1 MTRRAGVRARAFCG
15 ALGMAI
21 ATSVYADNNDTVIP
35 RGLMPDRDGRWGL
48 GIGTRLEQSP
58 YRGESGSADL
68 YPILTYEG
76 KRAYLRG
83 TRGGL
88 RLIDTPSFQLEAVAQ
103 GRLTNYRGETGQYLE
118 GMFRTT
124 ALDGGLSAIFGTAL
138 GEFSVDV
145 LGDISDTHHGY
156 EVSGAWARNWDFG
169 ALRLRP
175 TVILTGYSRDL
186 ADYYYGVQAG
196 EARPDRP
203 AYAPGSSASVRAAL
217 HGSYRLTT
225 NNYLIGSLA
234 VTRYSGSIGDSPIVE
249 RATDFTAFAGYQ
261 YRFGDNGIKAPP
273 DASGSSSAKW
283 SVRVA
288 RGWNAEASLL
298 GIIPGGDFE
307 LSPERTGV
315 ASIEVG
321 RMLDERFND
330 WPVDIWVKG
339 AYMRYLDQGIQP
351 DGNGVALYLKGFYYG
366 FPWSKYVKTRF
377 GFGQGLSYVDRV
389 PALEQR
395 DIAKKNPNTSRLL
408 CALDVS
414 IDVSVGDIVRYKPL
428 QETYFGVAV
437 IHRSGI
443 FGSADMFNDVDGGS
457 NYISLYVESVF

>member
-1 MTRRAGVRARAFCG
+1 MTRVAMGRARAIGCVLGVLLAPG
-15 ALGMAI
+15 AQ
-21 ATSVYADNNDTVIP
+21 ADNNDTVLP
-35 RGLMPDRDGRWGL
+35 RGLLPERDGRWSL
-48 GIGTRLEQSP
+48 GVGTRLEQSP
-58 YRGESGSADL
+58 YRGESGFADL
-68 YPILTYEG
+68 YPIISYEG
-76 KRAYLRG
+76 ERAYLRG
-83 TRGGL
+83 SRAGL
-88 RLIDTPSFQLEAVAQ
+88 RLIDRPGFQLEAVAQ
-103 GRLTNYRGETGQYLE
+103 GRLTNYRGQSGQYLQ

-124 ALDGGLSAIFGTAL
+124 ALDAGLSAIVPTAL

-145 LGDISDTHHGY
+145 LGDISDTHHGF
-156 EVSGAWARNWDFG
+156 EVAGAWARNWDFG

-175 TVILTGYSRDL
+175 TVMLTAYSRDL
-186 ADYYYGVQAG
+186 ADYYYGVQAA
-196 EARPDRP
+196 EVRPDRP
-203 AYAPGSSASVRAAL
+203 GYSPGSSASVRAAL
-217 HGSYRLTT
+217 YASYPLTR
-225 NNYLIGSLA
+225 NNYLIGSVG

-249 RATDFTAFAGYQ
+249 RATAFTAFAGYQ
-261 YRFGDNGIKAPP
+261 YRFGDNGIQPAP
-273 DASGSSSAKW
+273 DASGSSRAKW

-288 RGWNAEASLL
+288 RGWNAQASLL
-298 GIIPGGDFE
+298 SIIPGGDFT

-339 AYMRYLDQGIQP
+339 AYMRYLDKDIQP

-377 GFGQGLSYVDRV
+377 GMGQGLSWVDRV

-408 CALDVS
+408 SALDVS

-443 FGSADMFNDVDGGS
+443 FGSADIFNDVDGGS